1 MLKHPRGKRAVIA
14 GALAAV
20 ALAAGVTLWATRAPQ
35 WFAVVYPNVADR
47 ESYDVIGRYHT
58 APDCRVALRNEFAE
72 RRLWGAGG
80 PQVGWECQT
89 GCVVRDD
96 RTLACNRAEAGL
108 DLLD

>member
-1 MLKHPRGKRAVIA
+1 M
-14 GALAAV
+14 AAV
-20 ALAAGVTLWATRAPQ
+20 ALAVGAYTLWATRVPQ

-58 APDCRVALRNEFAE
+58 TLDCREALRTEFAE

-89 GCVVRDD
+89 DCVVRDD

-108 DLLD
+108 DLLN